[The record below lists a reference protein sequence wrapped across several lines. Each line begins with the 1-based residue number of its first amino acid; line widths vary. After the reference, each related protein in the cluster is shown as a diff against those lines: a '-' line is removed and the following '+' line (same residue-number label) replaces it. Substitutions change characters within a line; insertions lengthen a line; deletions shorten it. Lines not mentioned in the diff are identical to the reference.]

1 MTADPSTSST
11 PAPPPAL
18 STSTPGPLP
27 LSVAIVCKNS
37 AATIERTLASVRP
50 LAKQIVALDS
60 GSTDNT
66 LSVLAAFG
74 AQIHHI
80 AWMGHV
86 KTKQAALEACGEPWI
101 LCLDSDESVE
111 PALADDL
118 RAVITADGH
127 LWAGAASAASA
138 AGAAGA
144 AGAASAAGA
153 AGAAS
158 AAGAGGAGGR
168 GGRGGRVDGWE
179 VNRKVWYAGRFLEH
193 TWQPEWR
200 LRLVRNGAAHW
211 QGIDPH
217 DKLTLRTPGA
227 VGRLRGDLR
236 HDSIGRID
244 DFLARQV
251 RYGRISADGLWNLG
265 RRGSVLGLLTSP
277 PGAFVKQYLLKRGV
291 LDGWRGLLGATSAA
305 VAAAAKHAALL
316 ERSRT
321 GDDPRPQ

>member
-127 LWAGAASAASA
+127 I
-138 AGAAGA
+138 
-144 AGAASAAGA
+144 
-153 AGAAS
+153 
-158 AAGAGGAGGR
+158 R
-168 GGRGGRVDGWE
+168 GGRADGWE

-217 DKLTLRTPGA
+217 DKLTLRTPGPT
-227 VGRLRGDLR
+227 GRLRGDLR